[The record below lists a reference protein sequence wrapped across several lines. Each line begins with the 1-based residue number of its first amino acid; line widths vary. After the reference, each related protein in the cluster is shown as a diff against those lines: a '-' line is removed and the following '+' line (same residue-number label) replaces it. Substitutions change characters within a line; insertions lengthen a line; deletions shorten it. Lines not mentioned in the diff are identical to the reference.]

1 MKSSVLCSYE
11 APARIQTEHRKQT
24 GWATRGERY
33 TDQGGREERKGR
45 GQGGS
50 KKKNKRSIVK
60 PREES
65 RGTELFKSILFL

>member
-50 KKKNKRSIVK
+50 KNKTRDQ
-60 PREES
+60 
-65 RGTELFKSILFL
+65 